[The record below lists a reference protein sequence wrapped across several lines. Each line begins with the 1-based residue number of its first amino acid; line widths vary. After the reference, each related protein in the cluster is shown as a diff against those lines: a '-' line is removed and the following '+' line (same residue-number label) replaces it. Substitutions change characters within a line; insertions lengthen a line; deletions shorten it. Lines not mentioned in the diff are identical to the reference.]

1 MFGMPVQI
9 SITRG
14 QVFLTLQ
21 YILVTILTT
30 GCTYALVY
38 AHFVYLYCPISL
50 LHACVSHVFF
60 NTCMRAREGVGSRVL
75 FSLSMVDACCWRG
88 GLSFGMDKIGVFLY
102 FCGWWGGGWVCAYIR
117 AGVYVRNFFVNISVH
132 ICFTLATR
140 CA

>member
-88 GLSFGMDKIGVFLY
+88 GLSFGMDRDRGISLFLRVV
-102 FCGWWGGGWVCAYIR
+102 GWWVGVCLYT
-117 AGVYVRNFFVNISVH
+117 
-132 ICFTLATR
+132 CR
-140 CA
+140 CVC